1 MSQCIEYCKYKQ
13 SEHPCLC
20 SQFITPTDSCQA
32 TPARMSYHENG
43 VCCLVCSKFFK
54 TGARGLSTHCQR
66 SAHCRSVLAETHV
79 VDLDVDDHN
88 EEEKYCEEDSMVSK
102 EQEDRF
108 PSKLKEVEKFEDKN
122 ESGKEEEEEEAE
134 EECEVESEE
143 EEEEDIDAK
152 DDEVAGRGHSPFR
165 KC

>member
-1 MSQCIEYCKYKQ
+1 
-13 SEHPCLC
+13 
-20 SQFITPTDSCQA
+20 
-32 TPARMSYHENG
+32 
-43 VCCLVCSKFFK
+43 
-54 TGARGLSTHCQR
+54 
-66 SAHCRSVLAETHV
+66 
-79 VDLDVDDHN
+79 
-88 EEEKYCEEDSMVSK
+88 MVSK